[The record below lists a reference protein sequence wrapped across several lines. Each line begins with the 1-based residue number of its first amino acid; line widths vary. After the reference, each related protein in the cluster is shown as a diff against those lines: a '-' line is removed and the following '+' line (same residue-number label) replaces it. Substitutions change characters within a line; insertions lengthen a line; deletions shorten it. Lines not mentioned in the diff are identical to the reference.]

1 MSLVLKE
8 DHGQVRLLTMNRP
21 DKGNAYNIELHQA
34 LHDAIDEA
42 DNDSSVRVIVVTGAG
57 KAFCV
62 GADLSGGFAS
72 LAGQEI
78 LDDIPRDFGGIL
90 NIRIFNSDTPIIA
103 AVNGHA
109 VGIGATMLLPM
120 DMKIVS
126 SNTKFLFPF
135 ARRGIVF
142 DGAASFFLPRIIG
155 MNKCQEWL
163 LKGGHI
169 TPDEAL
175 SAGMIT
181 EVTEPENVLDRAMEI
196 AAEIAVNVSPTSAA
210 HNKQLLRASMLGGNG
225 YDGGPMAAHMAE
237 SVMLDSAFKSHDCLE
252 GVKAFFEKRG
262 PIFKDFEG

>member
-1 MSLVLKE
+1 MSIILKE
-8 DHGQVRLLTMNRP
+8 DFGQVRLLTLNRP
-21 DKGNAYNIELHQA
+21 EQGNAYNIALHQD
-34 LHDAIDEA
+34 LYDAIDEA
-42 DNDSSVRVIVVTGAG
+42 DNDNSVRVIVVTGAG
-57 KAFCV
+57 KAYCV

-72 LAGQEI
+72 LAGQEM

-126 SNTKFLFPF
+126 SKTKFLFPF

-142 DGAASFFLPRIIG
+142 DGAASFFLPRIVG

-163 LKGGHI
+163 LKGGTI
-169 TPDEAL
+169 SPEEAL
-175 SAGMIT
+175 SSGMIT
-181 EVTEPENVLDRAMEI
+181 EIVEPENVLDRAMEI
-196 AAEIAVNVSPTSAA
+196 AEEIAVNVSPTSAA

-237 SVMLDSAFKSHDCLE
+237 SVMLDAAFRSHDCME
-252 GVKAFFEKRG
+252 GVKSFFEKRA
-262 PIFKDFEG
+262 PEFKDREG